1 MQAGRHVVLRLSSN
15 GQSGVFCGCRQAKA
29 KNIEK
34 TDWPVSFG
42 RKMKNVEEK

>member
-15 GQSGVFCGCRQAKA
+15 VQSGVFCVGWKREA
-29 KNIEK
+29 KNIKK